1 MSLRSDLAAAL
12 QPLLPANTKIVDVP
26 RSLDGIEAKKP
37 VVMLYRDEVSKAP
50 NAQGDYFNSFA
61 LWVVSPIINTIRAED
76 NLDDLLDDVL
86 RALDQVSWLNWST
99 AERSV
104 FGDNQAPAYKV
115 NLTVIS
121 NKE

>member
-1 MSLRSDLAAAL
+1 MSLRSDLSAAL
-12 QPLLPANTKIVDVP
+12 KPLLPANTKIVDVP
-26 RSLDGIEAKKP
+26 RSIDGLEAKKP
-37 VVMLYRDEVSKAP
+37 VVMLYREEVSKAP
-50 NAQGDYFNSFA
+50 NAIGDYFNTFA
-61 LWVVSPIINTIRAED
+61 LWVVSPMINTVRAED
-76 NLDDLLDDVL
+76 NLDNLLDDVL
-86 RALDQVSWLNWST
+86 RALDQVKWLNWTT

>member
-37 VVMLYRDEVSKAP
+37 VVMLYREDVTKAP
-50 NAQGDYFNSFA
+50 NAIGDYFNSFA
-61 LWVVSPIINTIRAED
+61 LWVVSPLINTIRAED
-76 NLDDLLDDVL
+76 NLDDLLDEVL
-86 RALDQVSWLNWST
+86 RALDQVSWLNWTT

-115 NLTVIS
+115 TLTVIS
-121 NKE
+121 TKQ